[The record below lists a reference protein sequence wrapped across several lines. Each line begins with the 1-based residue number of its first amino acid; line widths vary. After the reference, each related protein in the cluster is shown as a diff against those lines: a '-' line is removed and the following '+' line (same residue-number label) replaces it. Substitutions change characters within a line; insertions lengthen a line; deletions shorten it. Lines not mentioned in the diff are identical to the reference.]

1 MGIKLNVVY
10 IGPSPFPVGGATTKR
25 KRYMIDYMNEH
36 NIESHYLVCD
46 FKQKG
51 KVVNPIEGSYGKCTY
66 RDITN
71 IANNKKFL
79 TFWKEGKKQLSKWY
93 NPQSKNILIFNT
105 ILHWQAYP
113 FYKFAIKKGYHIVF
127 DQVET
132 SMLLSGKSSFLHKIN
147 IIVSEC
153 LSHGAYKRSA
163 GFVISSALLKD
174 NRDRFPH
181 RKLCLLPN
189 STPILC
195 SKTKK
200 ELNTPL
206 QLLYAG
212 TYAPKDGVSY
222 LINGVIQAKEKG
234 CDCKLILLGKGE
246 EKDMEIL
253 ELAKDKDYISYLGF
267 VSDEELVQYLL
278 QSDVLCMTRTNS
290 RFANYGFPFKLSE
303 YLATSNIVL
312 ATNVGDVSEYVK
324 DKESAFIVEPENST
338 AIAYAIIDIIN
349 NPESALKIAGNGFEV
364 MKMNFS
370 IENVGRRFINF
381 LNKI

>member
-1 MGIKLNVVY
+1 MSIKLNVVY
-10 IGPSPFPVGGATTKR
+10 IGSTPFPIGGATTKR
-25 KRYMIDYMNEH
+25 RRYMIDYMNGH

-46 FKQKG
+46 FRQKG
-51 KVVNPIEGSYGKCTY
+51 KIVNPVEGSYCKCTY

-71 IANNKKFL
+71 IANNRNFL
-79 TFWKEGKKQLSKWY
+79 TFWKEGKKQLSKWF

-105 ILHWQAYP
+105 VLYWQEFP
-113 FYKFAIKKGYHIVF
+113 FYKYAVKIGYHIVF

-132 SMLLSGKSSFLHKIN
+132 SFLLSGKASFLHKIN
-147 IIVSEC
+147 IKISEC
-153 LSHGAYKRSA
+153 LSHWAYKKSA
-163 GFVISSALLKD
+163 GFVISHALLKE
-174 NRDRFPH
+174 NRNKYPNRQ
-181 RKLCLLPN
+181 LCLLPN
-189 STPILC
+189 STPVLC
-195 SKTKK
+195 SKPKK
-200 ELNTPL
+200 ELNTPI

-212 TYAPKDGVSY
+212 TYSPKDGVGY

-267 VSDEELVQYLL
+267 VSDEELVKYLL
-278 QSDVLCMTRTNS
+278 RSDILCMTRTNS

-312 ATNVGDVSEYVK
+312 ATNVGDVCEYVK
-324 DKESAFIVEPENST
+324 DQESAFIVEPENSA
-338 AIAYAIIDIIN
+338 AIASAIINITR
-349 NPESALKIAGNGFEV
+349 NPETALKIAGNGFEV

-370 IENVGRRFINF
+370 IENVGRRFVDF
-381 LNKI
+381 LYKI